1 MDVVIAAD
9 PAGAAK
15 AAADI
20 VARALRHRAVNL
32 GVATGSSPVPAYQ
45 ELAQRAQRGE
55 LSFGHA
61 RVFLLDEYVGLPRG
75 HAESYHQVIRRDFTE
90 AAGIPDSRIEGPRGD
105 AADLI
110 AEADRYDH
118 VITTHG
124 GIDLQILGIGT
135 NGHIAFNEPPSS
147 LSSRTRVVALA
158 EQTREDNS
166 RFFHHIDDVPQLALT
181 QGLGTI
187 SEAREI
193 VLIATGA
200 HKAPAVAAAVEGP
213 LAARCPASIL
223 QWHPR
228 ATFVVDAAAASQL
241 ELPAYGRER
250 KGTRDR
256 G

>member
-1 MDVVIAAD
+1 MEVVIAAD
-9 PAGAAK
+9 PSGVAR

-20 VARALRHRAVNL
+20 VARALRHRVVNL
-32 GVATGSSPVPAYQ
+32 GVATGSSPVPTYQ
-45 ELAQRAQRGE
+45 ELAQRVQHGE
-55 LSFGHA
+55 LSFAHA

-75 HAESYHQVIRRDFTE
+75 HAESYHQVIRRDLTE
-90 AAGIPDSRIEGPRGD
+90 AAGIPESRIEGPRGD
-105 AADLI
+105 ASDLI

-118 VITTHG
+118 LITTHG

-135 NGHIAFNEPPSS
+135 NGHIGFNEPPSS

-158 EQTREDNS
+158 EQTRMDNS
-166 RFFHHIDDVPQLALT
+166 RFFDHLDDVPQLALT

-200 HKAPAVAAAVEGP
+200 RKAPAVAAAVEGP

-228 ATFVVDAAAASQL
+228 ATFVVDTAAASKL
-241 ELPAYGRER
+241 ELPAYGRDHS
-250 KGTRDR
+250 GTRDR
-256 G
+256 P